1 MLSEYLITKRV
12 FLIFTTLNILAAFIQ
27 RFGYVTFV
35 EVVPIIGIILY
46 RFAKTIIAYTYIIQ
60 VYSYDLEYF
69 DTPI

>member
-1 MLSEYLITKRV
+1 M
-12 FLIFTTLNILAAFIQ
+12 LNILAAFIQ